1 MRFKV
6 ELHPDVRFFLR
17 KASRETRMAFE
28 EALRLVCDDPIE
40 NSIAHHD
47 PKQSKYMLR
56 YFRFDGHLAIFGLIA
71 SRDEIRV
78 IECRPPKHIANRQ
91 SRTDAEP

>member
-6 ELHPDVRFFLR
+6 ELHPDVRYFLR
-17 KASRETRMAFE
+17 RTSRQTRMAFE

-40 NSIAHHD
+40 NSVAYHD

-56 YFRFDGHLAIFGLIA
+56 YFCFDSHLAIFGLIV

-91 SRTDAEP
+91 GRIDADH